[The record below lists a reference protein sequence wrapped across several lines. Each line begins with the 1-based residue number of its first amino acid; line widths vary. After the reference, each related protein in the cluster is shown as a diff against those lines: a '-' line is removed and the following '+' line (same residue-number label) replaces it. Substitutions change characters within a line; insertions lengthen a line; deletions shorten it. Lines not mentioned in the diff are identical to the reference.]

1 MSFLRRSL
9 AIRFHY
15 ALLLQSFIEFL
26 NQAKEFIAVSF
37 LRDFGSDFAPRAG
50 RSLWVRHSGIL
61 GLRKVAISLR

>member
-1 MSFLRRSL
+1 
-9 AIRFHY
+9 
-15 ALLLQSFIEFL
+15 
-26 NQAKEFIAVSF
+26 